1 MTQSSTKQSAL
12 YLLFF
17 LLIVSQVTLAQPS
30 AEQLSDHIARKNSE
44 RISNI
49 DQLTITISPESSS
62 FFPETTSSYVKIN
75 RGGRDVLITE
85 DADMDVGVLSGSFD
99 DQLPKII
106 RAAHTISEVSLNGLS
121 VYKAEIDDTDAL
133 NELGR
138 DDSDID
144 FHEDEDDIIVMSAT
158 VWVHKTELYP
168 VRMEMEQIS
177 PEGYSVNITLDM
189 EDYREYRG
197 LAIPHRII
205 MKIDGFQDQ
214 FTEDDM
220 NMMREYLQDIEDQL
234 SGLSETQREIMEEQL
249 RPQLEQMQTMLD
261 GGFEMNE
268 MIFNVTDVKVN
279 Q

>member
-17 LLIVSQVTLAQPS
+17 LLIVSQVALAQPS